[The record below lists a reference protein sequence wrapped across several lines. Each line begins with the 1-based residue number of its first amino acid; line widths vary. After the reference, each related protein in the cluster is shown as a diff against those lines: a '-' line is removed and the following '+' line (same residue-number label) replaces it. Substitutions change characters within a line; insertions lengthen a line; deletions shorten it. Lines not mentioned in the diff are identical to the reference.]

1 MMMLIM
7 ITKRPANASQIPF
20 ILPSLTIQPKSWPP
34 LTCKKVQFFSSTLN
48 FWYFKRNLSV
58 SETQIS
64 KNIFP
69 PQFEISQF
77 FPETKSSSSLV
88 WTTCKEVALLQICL
102 FVGFW
107 FLSLHL
113 THSWSQKLS
122 ALEVRVAKKIA
133 PLPICGSPSPT
144 EAWLKQR
151 SYFRNL
157 FTPILNFYK
166 LSPIFNFH
174 KLFRLT
180 SKIFSHHKLNLKS
193 TFLNFGQIHLSILSH
208 LKLNFAAPLFF
219 FAQPKH
225 FAFLAPSIKL
235 TLVVTTLQRWLIYW
249 KKPLP
254 LPLPCPLLFVANA
267 SVICCHCH
275 CYLLFQ
281 ILTFLVT
288 EGSLMAKGLH
298 QGLLGTIK

>member
-1 MMMLIM
+1 MRFHSFSPRQNPPPHLCGQ
-7 ITKRPANASQIPF
+7 PAKKLHCCKF
-20 ILPSLTIQPKSWPP
+20 IFLSVFGFCLFTWHSLET
-34 LTCKKVQFFSSTLN
+34 STLLA
-48 FWYFKRNLSV
+48 WVAK
-58 SETQIS
+58 
-64 KNIFP
+64 K
-69 PQFEISQF
+69 
-77 FPETKSSSSLV
+77 
-88 WTTCKEVALLQICL
+88 VALLLIRAL
-102 FVGFW
+102 VFVDFC
-107 FLSLHL
+107 LHL

-151 SYFRNL
+151 SYFRKL

-208 LKLNFAAPLFF
+208 LKLNFASSSFPF

-254 LPLPCPLLFVANA
+254 LPLLFVANA

>member
-1 MMMLIM
+1 MIMLIM

-88 WTTCKEVALLQICL
+88 WTTCKEVALLQIYL

-151 SYFRNL
+151 SYFRKL

-180 SKIFSHHKLNLKS
+180 SKIFSHHKLNLKKYIPQFRTN
-193 TFLNFGQIHLSILSH
+193 TFVDFVSPQ
-208 LKLNFAAPLFF
+208 
-219 FAQPKH
+219 
-225 FAFLAPSIKL
+225 IKL
-235 TLVVTTLQRWLIYW
+235 CQ
-249 KKPLP
+249 
-254 LPLPCPLLFVANA
+254 LLFSFFCSAQAFCFSRTFDKTDSCCYNISTLIDLLKETINTA
-267 SVICCHCH
+267 IAMSIVICC
-275 CYLLFQ
+275 
-281 ILTFLVT
+281 
-288 EGSLMAKGLH
+288 
-298 QGLLGTIK
+298 

>member
-1 MMMLIM
+1 M
-7 ITKRPANASQIPF
+7 
-20 ILPSLTIQPKSWPP
+20 
-34 LTCKKVQFFSSTLN
+34 
-48 FWYFKRNLSV
+48 
-58 SETQIS
+58 
-64 KNIFP
+64 
-69 PQFEISQF
+69 
-77 FPETKSSSSLV
+77 
-88 WTTCKEVALLQICL
+88 
-102 FVGFW
+102 
-107 FLSLHL
+107 
-113 THSWSQKLS
+113 
-122 ALEVRVAKKIA
+122 
-133 PLPICGSPSPT
+133 
-144 EAWLKQR
+144 
-151 SYFRNL
+151 

-208 LKLNFAAPLFF
+208 LKLNFASSSFPF

-249 KKPLP
+249 KKPLT

>member
-1 MMMLIM
+1 M
-7 ITKRPANASQIPF
+7 TPPANVYPTYFASLRIFGSRKTLFCVHKARHRFETLWISDIPSGICLLLKRRFQRIYSLLNLRFHSFSPRQNPPPHLCGQPAKKLHCCKF
-20 ILPSLTIQPKSWPP
+20 I
-34 LTCKKVQFFSSTLN
+34 F
-48 FWYFKRNLSV
+48 LSV
-58 SETQIS
+58 FGFRLFTWHSLETS
-64 KNIFP
+64 TPLAWVAK
-69 PQFEISQF
+69 
-77 FPETKSSSSLV
+77 K
-88 WTTCKEVALLQICL
+88 VALLLIRAL
-102 FVGFW
+102 VFVDF
-107 FLSLHL
+107 FLHL

-151 SYFRNL
+151 SYFRKL

-208 LKLNFAAPLFF
+208 LKLNFASSSFPF

-225 FAFLAPSIKL
+225 FAFLTPSIKL
-235 TLVVTTLQRWLIYW
+235 TLVVTTLQRW
-249 KKPLP
+249 
-254 LPLPCPLLFVANA
+254 
-267 SVICCHCH
+267 
-275 CYLLFQ
+275 
-281 ILTFLVT
+281 
-288 EGSLMAKGLH
+288 
-298 QGLLGTIK
+298 